1 MYLQCD
7 HQMFRSPNNIRGF
20 ESENAFLDF
29 RVTNIIYKKISK
41 AIMLQVD
48 Y

>member
-7 HQMFRSPNNIRGF
+7 QQMFRSPNNIQGF
-20 ESENAFLDF
+20 ESENAPLDF
-29 RVTNIIYKKISK
+29 RVTNIIYKKILK
-41 AIMLQVD
+41 AIMLQED